1 MMDAWMRE
9 PNQETMKRM
18 LLMVCQTESLFCPY
32 FLRENMNTAV
42 TSVHTATEHQTLV
55 DLAFAPAHS
64 QPRME
69 KTPKP
74 IPTTKIHR
82 EFQNFH
88 SADFWETRAS
98 ILSSGKGRAF
108 LGRGLSGEVLVRER
122 AADGGRLK
130 KVL

>member
-1 MMDAWMRE
+1 MRE
-9 PNQETMKRM
+9 PNQETRKRM
-18 LLMVCQTESLFCPY
+18 LLMVFQTESLFCPD

-74 IPTTKIHR
+74 IPTTKIHN
-82 EFQNFH
+82 ECHNFH
-88 SADFWETRAS
+88 SADF
-98 ILSSGKGRAF
+98 
-108 LGRGLSGEVLVRER
+108 
-122 AADGGRLK
+122 
-130 KVL
+130 